1 MSEQT
6 TAASVGPPHHRLDG
20 SVGPAGVLWL
30 EFCGEEVRVVDHLSV
45 GRSADLVIDDNRYL
59 HRCVFELVADGP
71 VWWLRN
77 TGARTVLSVV
87 DLEGRS
93 ATTVAPGA
101 ACVLA
106 FPTFGIRFAAGPTRY
121 ELTGT
126 IEDLERDADLRSGAD
141 PSAPRTLEF
150 GCVDLNP
157 EQRLLLLALCEPQL
171 LDPAAAATVP
181 TNRQA
186 SHRLGW
192 SATKF
197 HRKLDNLCAK
207 FARAG
212 VVGVHGDV
220 AELAADRRLHLA
232 RHAIDAG
239 LVSVDDLGDLDAGSD
254 DGLEL
259 GLDPGLG

>member
-1 MSEQT
+1 MSEQG
-6 TAASVGPPHHRLDG
+6 TAASEDAPPGRSDAE
-20 SVGPAGVLWL
+20 VGPAGVLWL
-30 EFCGEEVRVVDHLSV
+30 EFCGEEVRVIDQLTV
-45 GRSADLVIDDNRYL
+45 GRSAELVVDDNRYL
-59 HRCVFELVADGP
+59 HRCVFEVVADGS

-77 TGARTVLSVV
+77 TGSRIVLSVV

-141 PSAPRTLEF
+141 PTAPRTLEF
-150 GCVDLNP
+150 GCVDLNA

-171 LDPAAAATVP
+171 RDPAGEAVVP

-212 VVGVHGDV
+212 VAGVHGDV

-239 LVSVDDLGDLDAGSD
+239 LVAVDDLGELDAVD
-254 DGLEL
+254 
-259 GLDPGLG
+259 

>member
-1 MSEQT
+1 MSEQAT
-6 TAASVGPPHHRLDG
+6 TRPAGDHPERDDVGI
-20 SVGPAGVLWL
+20 GPAGVLWL
-30 EFCGEEVRVVDHLSV
+30 EFCGEEVRVTDQLSV
-45 GRSADLVIDDNRYL
+45 GRSADLVVDDNRYL
-59 HRCVFELVADGP
+59 HRCVFEVVADGS

-77 TGARTVLSVV
+77 TGARIVISVV
-87 DLEGRS
+87 DLAGRS

-126 IEDLERDADLRSGAD
+126 IEELERDADLRSGAD
-141 PSAPRTLEF
+141 LAAPRTLEF
-150 GCVDLNP
+150 GCVDLNA
-157 EQRLLLLALCEPQL
+157 EQRLLLLALSEPQL
-171 LDPAAAATVP
+171 LDPAGDVGVP

-212 VVGVHGDV
+212 VAGVHGDV
-220 AELAADRRLHLA
+220 AELAADRRRRLV

-239 LVSVDDLGDLDAGSD
+239 LVTIDDLTDLDATD
-254 DGLEL
+254 
-259 GLDPGLG
+259 